1 MSVVL
6 GASPFSVTAPAS
18 SANLASGFDTLAL
31 ALDLRLRLHV
41 APAHGGEPPP
51 SPDNGLLRLAE
62 QAARTVYERV
72 GRTPPEPLHLTL
84 ESPIPAGRGL
94 GSSAAAQATGIVA
107 GNILTGDTLTDA
119 DLLDLLATLEGHGD
133 NAAAALF
140 GGLTWTWHEGDH
152 TRALALPPPPLEVAL
167 AVPRHG
173 MATNRSRSRLPH
185 QVPLADAVHNLQR
198 AGLWLAA
205 ASAGDWNLLWAA
217 ADDRLHQ
224 PARSRHMPYL
234 PAAIEAAREAGALF
248 AALSGSGTT
257 VMALA
262 TPGQSRAVADGM
274 VRAMAAAGVVATARR
289 VRPSTQGVRIWQARV
304 PAAAPSVPVAPAA
317 P

>member
-1 MSVVL
+1 L
-6 GASPFSVTAPAS
+6 PRAS
-18 SANLASGFDTLAL
+18 TLAL

-41 APAHGGEPPP
+41 IPGEAQTAP

-62 QAARTVYERV
+62 QAAQAVYERV
-72 GRTPPEPLHLTL
+72 GRTPDQPVRLTL
-84 ESPIPAGRGL
+84 DSPIPAGRGL

-107 GNILTGDTLTDA
+107 GNILTGSALTDA
-119 DLLDLLATLEGHGD
+119 DLLDLLSTLEGHGD

-140 GGLTWTWHEGDH
+140 GGLTWSWKEGEH
-152 TRALALPPPPLEVAL
+152 TRALNLPPPPLEVAL

-173 MATNRSRSRLPH
+173 IATNRSRSRLPH

-217 ADDRLHQ
+217 AEDRLHQ

-234 PAAIEAAREAGALF
+234 PGAIEAARENGALF

-257 VMALA
+257 VMALCP
-262 TPGQSRAVADGM
+262 TGRSRAVADAM
-274 VRAMAAAGVVATARR
+274 VKSMVAAGVLATSRR
-289 VRPSTQGVRIWQARV
+289 VRPSTQGVRIWQPRV
-304 PAAAPSVPVAPAA
+304 EAPAGA
-317 P
+317 SK